1 MLDLLLNNA
10 HLVWRGLSVTISAS
24 ALVIGAGTLG
34 GIFGGL
40 ALLYGP
46 LPLRLLMRI
55 YVDTIRGIPLLVL
68 IFSVF
73 YGLPALGLPITGFAS
88 AVLALVIF
96 GIAHVSEVVRGAV
109 DSIPDGQTEAAKS
122 IGLTFYKR
130 LRYVIFPQALA
141 RAIPPWTNTAV
152 ELVKASSLLALVSI
166 VDLLY
171 STEQIAARTR
181 QPLLFYGVAALLYF
195 SINYS
200 LSRVGARIEKKFTFS
215 S

>member
-10 HLVWRGLSVTISAS
+10 PLVWRGLSVTLEAS
-24 ALVIGAGTLG
+24 ALVIAAGTLG
-34 GIFGGL
+34 GLFGGL
-40 ALLYGP
+40 ALLYAP
-46 LPLRLLMRI
+46 LPLRLLMRA

-73 YGLPALGLPITGFAS
+73 YGLPALGVQISGFVA
-88 AVLALVIF
+88 AALALAIF
-96 GIAHVSEVVRGAV
+96 GTAHVSEVVRGAV

-195 SINYS
+195 TINYS
-200 LSRVGARIEKKFTFS
+200 LSRVGARIEKKFTYS
-215 S
+215 N

>member
-1 MLDLLLNNA
+1 MLDLLIQNS
-10 HLVWRGLSVTISAS
+10 HLIWRGLSVTLETSAW
-24 ALVIGAGTLG
+24 VIVAASIG
-34 GIFGGL
+34 GLFTGL

-46 LPLRLLMRI
+46 LPLRLLIRV
-55 YVDTIRGIPLLVL
+55 YVDTVRGIPLLVL

-73 YGLPALGLPITGFAS
+73 YGLPAMGMQISAFVA
-88 AVLALVIF
+88 AVLALSIF
-96 GIAHVSEVVRGAV
+96 GTAHVSEVVRGAV
-109 DSIPDGQTEAAKS
+109 DSIPDGQTEAAKA

-166 VDLLY
+166 IDLLY

-181 QPLLFYGVAALLYF
+181 TLAVLWSCGDPIFFDQL
-195 SINYS
+195 
-200 LSRVGARIEKKFTFS
+200 
-215 S
+215 

>member
-10 HLVWRGLSVTISAS
+10 HLVWRGLTVTIAAS

-34 GIFGGL
+34 GLFGGL

-73 YGLPALGLPITGFAS
+73 YGLPALGLPITGFVS
-88 AVLALVIF
+88 AVLALAIF
-96 GIAHVSEVVRGAV
+96 GTAHVSEVVRGAT

>member
-1 MLDLLLNNA
+1 MLDLIVQNA
-10 HLVWRGLSVTISAS
+10 PLVWRGIYVTLTAS
-24 ALVIGAGTLG
+24 AWVIAAASVSGLLA
-34 GIFGGL
+34 GL

-46 LPLRLLMRI
+46 FPLRLLIRV

-73 YGLPALGLPITGFAS
+73 YGLPAMGMQISAFVA
-88 AVLALVIF
+88 AVLALSVF
-96 GIAHVSEVVRGAV
+96 GTAHVCEVVRGAI
-109 DSIPDGQTEAAKS
+109 DSIPDGQTEAAQA

-166 VDLLY
+166 IDLLY

-181 QPLLFYGVAALLYF
+181 EPIIFYGVAAILYF
-195 SINYS
+195 TINYS
-200 LSRVGARIEKKFTFS
+200 ISLVGAKIEKKFTYS
-215 S
+215 T

>member
-1 MLDLLLNNA
+1 MLDLLLQNS
-10 HLVWRGLSVTISAS
+10 HLIWRGLSVTLETSAW
-24 ALVIGAGTLG
+24 VIVAAS
-34 GIFGGL
+34 IGGL
-40 ALLYGP
+40 FTGIMLLYGP
-46 LPLRLLMRI
+46 LPLRLLIRA
-55 YVDTIRGIPLLVL
+55 YVDTVRGIPLLVL

-73 YGLPALGLPITGFAS
+73 YGLPAMGMQISAFVA
-88 AVLALVIF
+88 AVLALSIF
-96 GIAHVSEVVRGAV
+96 GTAHVSEVVRGAV
-109 DSIPDGQTEAAKS
+109 DSIPDGQTEAAKA

-166 VDLLY
+166 IDLLY

-181 QPLLFYGVAALLYF
+181 EPLLFYGVAAILYF
-195 SINYS
+195 SVNYS
-200 LSRVGARIEKKFTFS
+200 LSLVGARVEKKFRYS

>member
-10 HLVWRGLSVTISAS
+10 HLVWRGLSVTIEAS
-24 ALVIGAGTLG
+24 ALVIGVGTLG
-34 GIFGGL
+34 GLLGGI

-46 LPLRLLMRI
+46 LPVSLCMRV
-55 YVDTIRGIPLLVL
+55 YVDTIRGVPLLVL

-73 YGLPALGLPITGFAS
+73 YGLPALGIPITGFAA
-88 AVLALVIF
+88 AVLALAVF
-96 GIAHVSEVVRGAV
+96 GAAHVSEVVRGAV
-109 DSIPDGQTEAAKS
+109 DSVPDGQTEAAKA
-122 IGLTFYKR
+122 IGLTLYKR

-181 QPLLFYGVAALLYF
+181 EPLLFYGVAAVLYF
-195 SINYS
+195 SINYG
-200 LSRVGARIEKKFTFS
+200 LSRIGARIEKKFTYS
-215 S
+215 T

>member
-10 HLVWRGLSVTISAS
+10 HLVWRGLSVTLAAS

-34 GIFGGL
+34 GMFGGL

-73 YGLPALGLPITGFAS
+73 YGLPALGLPITGFVS
-88 AVLALVIF
+88 AVLALAIF
-96 GIAHVSEVVRGAV
+96 GTAHVSEVVRGAV

-141 RAIPPWTNTAV
+141 RGIPPWTNTAV

>member
-1 MLDLLLNNA
+1 MIDLMLRNA
-10 HLVWRGLSVTISAS
+10 HLVWRGLSVTIEAS
-24 ALVIGAGTLG
+24 AVVIGAASAG
-34 GIFGGL
+34 GLLGGL

-46 LPLRLLMRI
+46 WPLRLLMRV

-73 YGLPALGLPITGFAS
+73 YGLPALGFQISGFTA
-88 AVLALVIF
+88 AVLALSVF
-96 GIAHVSEVVRGAV
+96 GTAHVSEVVRGAV
-109 DSIPDGQTEAAKS
+109 DSIPDGQTEAAKA

-130 LRYVIFPQALA
+130 LRYVVFPQALA

-181 QPLLFYGVAALLYF
+181 EPLLFYGVAALLYF
-195 SINYS
+195 ALNYS
-200 LSRVGARIEKKFTFS
+200 ISMAGSWIERRFTYS

>member
-1 MLDLLLNNA
+1 MLDQLLNSA
-10 HLVWRGLSVTISAS
+10 HLVWRGLSVTIGAS

-34 GIFGGL
+34 GLFGGL
-40 ALLYGP
+40 VLLYGP

-73 YGLPALGLPITGFAS
+73 YGLPALGLQITGFVA
-88 AVLALVIF
+88 AVLALAIF
-96 GIAHVSEVVRGAV
+96 GTAHVSEVVRGAV

-200 LSRVGARIEKKFTFS
+200 LSLVGARIEKKFTFS

>member
-1 MLDLLLNNA
+1 MLDLMLRNA
-10 HLVWRGLSVTISAS
+10 HLVWRGLSVTIEAS
-24 ALVIGAGTLG
+24 AAVIAAASAGGL
-34 GIFGGL
+34 IGGL

-46 LPLRLLMRI
+46 LPLRLLMRL

-73 YGLPALGLPITGFAS
+73 YGLPSLGFQISGFA
-88 AVLALVIF
+88 AAALALSVF
-96 GIAHVSEVVRGAV
+96 GTAHVSEVVRGAV
-109 DSIPDGQTEAAKS
+109 DSIPDGQTEAAKA

-181 QPLLFYGVAALLYF
+181 EPLLFYGVAALLYF
-195 SINYS
+195 VLNYS
-200 LSRVGARIEKKFTFS
+200 LSRAGSWIEKRFTYS

>member
-1 MLDLLLNNA
+1 MVDLLLNNA
-10 HLVWRGLSVTISAS
+10 HLVWRGLSVTIEAS

-34 GIFGGL
+34 GMFGGL
-40 ALLYGP
+40 VLLYGP

-73 YGLPALGLPITGFAS
+73 YGLPALGLPITGFVS
-88 AVLALVIF
+88 AVLALAIF
-96 GIAHVSEVVRGAV
+96 GTAHVSEVVRGAV

>member
-10 HLVWRGLSVTISAS
+10 HLVWRGLSVTIEAS

-34 GIFGGL
+34 GMFGGL
-40 ALLYGP
+40 VLLYGP

-73 YGLPALGLPITGFAS
+73 YGLPALGLPITGFVS
-88 AVLALVIF
+88 AVLALAIF
-96 GIAHVSEVVRGAV
+96 GTAHVSEVVRGAV

>member
-1 MLDLLLNNA
+1 MLDLVLNNA
-10 HLVWRGLSVTISAS
+10 HLVWRGLSVTLEAS
-24 ALVIGAGTLG
+24 ALVIAAGTLG
-34 GIFGGL
+34 GLFGGL

-46 LPLRLLMRI
+46 LPLRLLMRL

-73 YGLPALGLPITGFAS
+73 YGLPALGLQISGFIA
-88 AVLALVIF
+88 AVLALAIF
-96 GIAHVSEVVRGAV
+96 GTAHVSEVVRGAV